1 MTFSLFQIVIAI
13 VLAAIAIVLAWGY
26 LRYKAAG
33 ADRRLQAMLE
43 KAGVDPAVARSGDN
57 ESIMRDVRKRCR
69 RCQTEDVCERW
80 LAGAVEGDNEFCPN
94 AGVFDVLAGSSKS
107 RPT

>member
-1 MTFSLFQIVIAI
+1 MTSTLSQILTAIILAALAI
-13 VLAAIAIVLAWGY
+13 VLVWGY

-33 ADRRLQAMLE
+33 SDRRLQAMLE
-43 KAGVDPAVARSGDN
+43 KVGVDRTIAESRDN
-57 ESIMRDVRKRCR
+57 EAIMKEVRSRCG

-94 AGVFDVLAGSSKS
+94 AGIFEVLAGSPRS
-107 RPT
+107 RTP